1 MWNDLGLIDKA
12 RMMEL
17 AVRSGITD
25 LRTIEEVYNTYA
37 SGGEVHRLDD
47 GGYKRPK
54 GSSLLKHLAYK
65 IGADQSISG
74 SGGAGIGDIIR
85 AITKKNVRLD
95 DNKYAYIFGT
105 GDRYPEVEEPI
116 RGFDYTNYLNKSG
129 YTGVKDVYGII
140 NPNNEYHIDEKYE
153 PLAKELAKH
162 RYHFYD
168 NADDLFL
175 DADPDTLG
183 YRDDVANFIHRFDLD
198 ERGNVLVHDS
208 DVYDF
213 NPVDYNYARDTFK
226 PMVSLEAKMM
236 DKIGTPYTIRQ
247 EYQPL
252 YFDGLARGGQNI
264 QQHLEDLTDA
274 DIARITESGLLPEAT
289 AGVYREGGK
298 IHIKPQ
304 NRGKF
309 TALKERTGHSASWF
323 KEHGTPAQKKMA
335 VFALNARKWK
345 HEDGGPLNTF
355 DDGGPLDALKKLF
368 APTYKTDTFG
378 EAFSTARNEGKEYFK
393 WNGNRY
399 NTKLNTEVFREENPS
414 NLMEGYALQD
424 ASRRIIEVEN
434 SKSNPKSGWNAQ
446 EQRWYPHKSYEGG
459 ADTIAYGIKLSNGTP
474 EAQLAKQQGY
484 LTDQQA
490 VEAVDSLVRTYADS
504 AEKTYNKKFGEGAW
518 DELSEKS
525 KSVLIDYEYNPGL
538 KKFPNLM
545 TGFHEADLDKINSE
559 YKRYSRGKEL
569 GRNKTIK
576 KDLDSLAT
584 FYPIK
589 VQKK

>member
-12 RMMEL
+12 RMMQL

-37 SGGEVHRLDD
+37 SGG
-47 GGYKRPK
+47 
-54 GSSLLKHLAYK
+54 
-65 IGADQSISG
+65 
-74 SGGAGIGDIIR
+74 
-85 AITKKNVRLD
+85 
-95 DNKYAYIFGT
+95 
-105 GDRYPEVEEPI
+105 
-116 RGFDYTNYLNKSG
+116 
-129 YTGVKDVYGII
+129 
-140 NPNNEYHIDEKYE
+140 
-153 PLAKELAKH
+153 
-162 RYHFYD
+162 
-168 NADDLFL
+168 
-175 DADPDTLG
+175 
-183 YRDDVANFIHRFDLD
+183 
-198 ERGNVLVHDS
+198 
-208 DVYDF
+208 
-213 NPVDYNYARDTFK
+213 
-226 PMVSLEAKMM
+226 
-236 DKIGTPYTIRQ
+236 
-247 EYQPL
+247 
-252 YFDGLARGGQNI
+252 
-264 QQHLEDLTDA
+264 
-274 DIARITESGLLPEAT
+274 
-289 AGVYREGGK
+289 K
-298 IHIKPQ
+298 IHIKPE

-309 TALKERTGHSASWF
+309 TALKKRTGHSASWF

-399 NTKLNTEVFREENPS
+399 NTKLDTESFREENPS

-474 EAQLAKQQGY
+474 EAQLAKKQGY

-490 VEAVDSLVRTYADS
+490 IEAVDSLIRTYADS

-589 VQKK
+589 AQKKK